1 VNELDRVA
9 LESKIFKVKNIFKKK
24 EKEKKKTSIL
34 SLTRKCFDDF

>member
-1 VNELDRVA
+1 MSLIGLPWKVKFLK
-9 LESKIFKVKNIFKKK
+9 LKIFLKKK